1 MNFFS
6 HQDAARAAS
15 RRFVALLVLGIV
27 GLLIAVNVLTTWGL
41 SFTARYHD
49 GGSIPYIHWIVTVGT
64 LAIVAVG
71 SWLKMRELAGGG
83 PTLAVLLGGRE
94 VLPSTANAGER
105 RLRNVV
111 EEMAIA
117 AGIPVPA
124 VFVLES
130 RGINAF
136 AAGHRLDDT
145 AIAVTTGCLEHLTR
159 DELQA
164 VVGHETSHL
173 LNGDAQLNLRL
184 MGAVHGLFCICHIG
198 RLILNSS
205 WEQNDWYDG
214 RRQRTT
220 SFPVLLAGL
229 AMMLIGSLGWL
240 MAQVVRACVS
250 RQREFL
256 ADAAAVQFT
265 RNGSAMANVLKKA
278 LASGIGTAVNHPQAP
293 LASQLFFANA
303 LSPGRGFF
311 SRSLFASHPP
321 LLERIRR
328 LEPTWDGQPAQLTSS
343 FNGQESVPV
352 ATHNS
357 AYDSAHDRWQNGP
370 AQPPLHPLPGLRS
383 PVLPGPEQVDF
394 AGDLLRLLPDSL
406 TAAAGETYSA
416 RAAIVLTLLSPN
428 PLAQLT
434 RIRATD
440 QTLAVLVERLLP
452 AWHSVDATRA
462 RLPLVHLALGALRR
476 LSPTQRTSLLTL
488 IADLSRL
495 SDERGKLAAHIIQAN
510 LSERRGPTDFHA
522 FAPLLG
528 DIATVVGS
536 IAASST
542 APDEAFRAGWQRLLI
557 PGTAPM
563 LPARPVSEVLM
574 HALNKLARANG
585 AIRRRVVEACGFTV
599 AADGRVTADEAE
611 YLRLVCEMLGQPL
624 PIFRDRSA

>member
-1 MNFFS
+1 MNFFA
-6 HQDAARAAS
+6 HQDAARTAS
-15 RRFVALLVLGIV
+15 RRLVAMLVLGIG
-27 GLLIAVNVLTTWGL
+27 GLLIAVNLLTTWGL
-41 SFTARYHD
+41 SFTARYHHGD
-49 GGSIPYIHWIVTVGT
+49 SIPYIHWIVTLGT
-64 LAIVAVG
+64 LAIVVVG

-94 VLPSTANAGER
+94 VLPTTANAEQR

-130 RGINAF
+130 QGINAF

-159 DELQA
+159 DELQT

-184 MGAVHGLFCICHIG
+184 MGAVHGLFSICHIG
-198 RLILNSS
+198 RMLLNSS
-205 WEQNDWYDG
+205 WDQDDWYDG
-214 RRQRTT
+214 QRRRTT
-220 SFPVLLAGL
+220 SLPVMLIGL
-229 AMMLIGSLGWL
+229 AMLLIGSLGWL

-256 ADAAAVQFT
+256 ADAASVQFT
-265 RNGSAMANVLKKA
+265 RNGSAMASVLKKS
-278 LASGIGTAVNHPQAP
+278 LIPSIGTAVNHPQAS
-293 LASQLFFANA
+293 LASQFFFANA
-303 LSPGRGFF
+303 LSARKGFF
-311 SRSLFASHPP
+311 SGALFASHPP
-321 LLERIRR
+321 MHERILRI
-328 LEPTWDGQPAQLTSS
+328 EPTWDGKPVQGSTNS
-343 FNGQESVPV
+343 GQESVHV
-352 ATHNS
+352 AAHS
-357 AYDSAHDRWQNGP
+357 AWQNGP
-370 AQPPLHPLPGLRS
+370 SQPPLH
-383 PVLPGPEQVDF
+383 VLPGSRSPILPSPEHVDF

-416 RAAIVLTLLSPN
+416 RAAILVTLLGANHS
-428 PLAQLT
+428 AQMA
-434 RIRATD
+434 RITATD
-440 QTLAVLVERLLP
+440 PTLAVLVERLLP

-476 LSPTQRTSLLTL
+476 LSPTQRTPLMTL
-488 IADLSRL
+488 IADLSRF
-495 SDERGKLAAHIIQAN
+495 SDERGKMAAHIIQAN
-510 LSERRGPTDFHA
+510 LSARRGPTDFHA

-536 IAASST
+536 IAANSP
-542 APDEAFRAGWQRLLI
+542 APAEAFHAGWKRLLT
-557 PGTAPM
+557 PGAAPT
-563 LPARPVSEVLM
+563 LPARPASEVLIQ
-574 HALNKLARANG
+574 ALNKLARANA

-611 YLRLVCEMLGQPL
+611 HLRLVCEMLGQPL
-624 PIFRDRSA
+624 PIFRDRPA